1 MLYITVLET
10 NRCLSEYIVYYNIII
25 SMRLQ
30 HEIDLGRPDNT
41 LWAGFPERHDLFV
54 RRNKVI
60 IALFPPRMGSH

>member
-1 MLYITVLET
+1 
-10 NRCLSEYIVYYNIII
+10 
-25 SMRLQ
+25 MRLQ

>member
-1 MLYITVLET
+1 MLYYSIGNEPMSVGIL
-10 NRCLSEYIVYYNIII
+10 YDIIR

-41 LWAGFPERHDLFV
+41 LSAGFPERHDLFV

-60 IALFPPRMGSH
+60 IALFPPRTGNH